1 MNIAEVNYKI
11 KCDMPNC
18 KDFAHVKIEKT
29 GFLKSAGFYLCKS
42 CMNEMYNQLGG
53 YIVPKSPN
61 NMLNKKIKGVTNVE
75 KK

>member
-1 MNIAEVNYKI
+1 MNITEVNYKI

-18 KDFAHVKIEKT
+18 KDFAYVKIEKP
-29 GFLKSAGFYLCKS
+29 GFLKSSGFYMCKD
-42 CMNEMYNQLGG
+42 CMHEMYKYLGG
-53 YIVPKSPN
+53 YLVPKSPN